1 MTTHGLKRRMSVLA
15 TVLGLGITVPFALAS
30 PAHAQQILSIDKSH
44 EGNFARGGQGLYH
57 ITLNAIGEGGASAV
71 QVTDNLPPG
80 LTVAN
85 LAGNLAPLCQVTNS
99 GRTVLCDNFSFAA
112 ITLTLD
118 VTVNIANDTPCSVV
132 NTVTATAT
140 NSDPAS
146 DSDPTTITGGDCN
159 SGTAG
164 NGGSLL
170 PINLNGILTVFN
182 NINTNNN
189 INSPHASNTNNQTFG
204 LNTP

>member
-1 MTTHGLKRRMSVLA
+1 M
-15 TVLGLGITVPFALAS
+15 
-30 PAHAQQILSIDKSH
+30 
-44 EGNFARGGQGLYH
+44 
-57 ITLNAIGEGGASAV
+57 
-71 QVTDNLPPG
+71 
-80 LTVAN
+80 
-85 LAGNLAPLCQVTNS
+85 
-99 GRTVLCDNFSFAA
+99 
-112 ITLTLD
+112 
-118 VTVNIANDTPCSVV
+118 TVNIANDTPCSVV